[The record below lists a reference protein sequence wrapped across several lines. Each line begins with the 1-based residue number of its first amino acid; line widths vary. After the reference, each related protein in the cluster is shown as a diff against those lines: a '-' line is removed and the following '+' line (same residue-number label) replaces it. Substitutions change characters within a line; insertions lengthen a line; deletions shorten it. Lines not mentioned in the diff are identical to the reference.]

1 MASLELR
8 NVQKS
13 YGNSQIATL
22 KDIALKIDAGEFLIL
37 VGPSGCGKST
47 LMNCIAGLENITGG
61 EILVDGEDISQAS
74 PKDRDI
80 AMVFQS
86 YALYPTMSVRDN
98 IAFGLK
104 MRKVPAAK
112 IEEEVARVAKLLQIE
127 PLLER
132 KPSQLSG
139 GQQQRVAM
147 GRALA
152 RRPKIYLFDEPLSNL
167 DAKLRVEM
175 RTEIKLMHQRLKTTT
190 VYVTHDQI
198 EAMTLGD
205 KVAVMK
211 DGVIQQFG
219 TPHEIYNNPANLFV
233 ASFIGSPPMNFV
245 PLRIRQRDGRWVG
258 VLNSEQGSCELP
270 LPITSDEGLRDREL
284 ILGIRPEQIGL
295 SNGSAADLSLLV
307 DIEVVEP
314 TGPDTLV
321 VFALNQVKACC
332 RLAPDQ
338 APRWGDAQPAVRSA
352 QGPAVRRPERRTAG
366 PGAACSHARKQGH
379 AAGFQRS
386 GAGAVRYRPA
396 LPAGWG

>member
-104 MRKVPAAK
+104 MRKVSAAK

-127 PLLER
+127 PLLAR
-132 KPSQLSG
+132 KPAQLSG

-270 LPITSDEGLRDREL
+270 LPITSDDGLRDREL

-295 SNGSAADLSLLV
+295 APAGSADFSLAV

-321 VFALNQVKACC
+321 VFTLNQVKACC

-338 APRWGDAQPAVRSA
+338 APRVGETLNLQFDPRKALLFDAQTGERLGVVQPEPVRESKITRLV
-352 QGPAVRRPERRTAG
+352 PN
-366 PGAACSHARKQGH
+366 
-379 AAGFQRS
+379 
-386 GAGAVRYRPA
+386 GAGTAQ
-396 LPAGWG
+396 

>member
-1 MASLELR
+1 MATLELR
-8 NVQKS
+8 NVNKS
-13 YGNSQIATL
+13 YGKGLPDTL
-22 KDIALKIDAGEFLIL
+22 KNIELKIDDGEFLIL

-47 LMNCIAGLENITGG
+47 LMNCIAGLETISGG
-61 EILVDGEDISQAS
+61 AILVDDADISGMS

-104 MRKVPAAK
+104 IRKMSAAA
-112 IEEEVARVAKLLQIE
+112 IDEEVARVSKLLQIE
-127 PLLER
+127 HLLGR
-132 KPSQLSG
+132 KPGQLSG

-175 RTEIKLMHQRLKTTT
+175 RTEMKLMHQRLKTTT

-211 DGVIQQFG
+211 DGIIQQFG
-219 TPHEIYNNPANLFV
+219 TPKQIYNDPANLFV
-233 ASFIGSPPMNFV
+233 ATFIGSPPMNFI
-245 PLRIRQRDGRWVG
+245 PLRLQRRDGRLLALLDSG
-258 VLNSEQGSCELP
+258 QARCELP
-270 LPITSDEGLRDREL
+270 LGMQDAGLEDRDV
-284 ILGIRPEQIGL
+284 IVGIRAEQIVLAPAEANGL
-295 SNGSAADLSLLV
+295 PVIRAEV
-307 DIEVVEP
+307 QVVEP

-321 VFALNQVKACC
+321 FVSLNGIKVCC
-332 RLAPDQ
+332 RLAPD
-338 APRWGDAQPAVRSA
+338 DAPAVGQSLNLQFDPAKVLLFDANTGERLGAMSSPQA
-352 QGPAVRRPERRTAG
+352 QGRADNVAQFKGR
-366 PGAACSHARKQGH
+366 
-379 AAGFQRS
+379 
-386 GAGAVRYRPA
+386 
-396 LPAGWG
+396 

>member
-1 MASLELR
+1 MATLELR
-8 NVQKS
+8 NVNKS
-13 YGNSQIATL
+13 YGSGLADTL
-22 KDIALKIDAGEFLIL
+22 KHIDISIDSGEFLIL

-47 LMNCIAGLENITGG
+47 LMNCIAGLEDISGG
-61 EILVDGEDISQAS
+61 AILVDDADISGMS

-86 YALYPTMSVRDN
+86 YALYPTMTVRDN

-104 MRKVPAAK
+104 MRKMAPAA

-127 PLLER
+127 HLLGR
-132 KPSQLSG
+132 KPGQLSG

-211 DGVIQQFG
+211 DGIIQQFG
-219 TPHEIYNNPANLFV
+219 TPQQIYNDPANLFV
-233 ASFIGSPPMNFV
+233 ASFIGSPPMNFI
-245 PLRIRQRDGRWVG
+245 PLRLQRREGQLFALLDSGQAR
-258 VLNSEQGSCELP
+258 CELP
-270 LPITSDEGLRDREL
+270 LGAMEAGFENREV
-284 ILGIRPEQIGL
+284 ILGIRPEQIQL
-295 SNGSAADLSLLV
+295 AAAGAGGPSS
-307 DIEVVEP
+307 IRAEVEVTEP

-321 VFALNQVKACC
+321 FVSLNQTKVCC
-332 RLAPDQ
+332 RMAPDD
-338 APRWGDAQPAVRSA
+338 APRVGQTLELQFDPSKVLLFDAQS
-352 QGPAVRRPERRTAG
+352 GERLL
-366 PGAACSHARKQGH
+366 PGAT
-379 AAGFQRS
+379 AAPETAAKVTQFKGR
-386 GAGAVRYRPA
+386 
-396 LPAGWG
+396 

>member
-1 MASLELR
+1 MAALELS
-8 NVQKS
+8 NVRKS
-13 YGNSQIATL
+13 YAGSNNDTL
-22 KDIALKIDAGEFLIL
+22 KDIDLKIGDGEFLIL

-47 LMNCIAGLENITGG
+47 LMNCIAGLEDITGG
-61 EILVDGEDISQAS
+61 EIRVDGADISTAS

-86 YALYPTMSVRDN
+86 YALYPTMTVRDN

-104 MRKVPAAK
+104 MRKVPASK
-112 IEEEVARVAKLLQIE
+112 IEEEVSRVAQLLQIE
-127 PLLER
+127 HLLER

-211 DGVIQQFG
+211 DGVVQQFG
-219 TPHEIYNNPANLFV
+219 TPKDIYNNPANLFV

-245 PLRIRQRDGRWVG
+245 PLRLSKQSGGWSALLESGQDR
-258 VLNSEQGSCELP
+258 CELP
-270 LPITSDEGLRDREL
+270 LKLADGESLEGRDV
-284 ILGIRPEQIGL
+284 ILGIRPEQIGI
-295 SNGSAADLSLLV
+295 GAAGDLPSLRA
-307 DIEVVEP
+307 EVQVIEP
-314 TGPDTLV
+314 TGPDTMIFV
-321 VFALNQVKACC
+321 SLNQTKVCC
-332 RLAPDQ
+332 RLAPDA
-338 APRWGDAQPAVRSA
+338 APNPGETLTLQFEPDKVLLFDAQT
-352 QGPAVRRPERRTAG
+352 GERLGVAPG
-366 PGAACSHARKQGH
+366 NGAAGRNGTVTRLVAR
-379 AAGFQRS
+379 
-386 GAGAVRYRPA
+386 
-396 LPAGWG
+396 

>member
-1 MASLELR
+1 MAALELC
-8 NVQKS
+8 NVRKS
-13 YGNSQIATL
+13 YPGSSNDTL
-22 KDIALKIDAGEFLIL
+22 KDIDLKIDDGEFLIL

-47 LMNCIAGLENITGG
+47 LMNCIAGLEDITGG
-61 EILVDGEDISQAS
+61 EIRVDGADISTAS

-86 YALYPTMSVRDN
+86 YALYPTMTVQEN

-112 IEEEVARVAKLLQIE
+112 IQEEVARVAQLLQIE
-127 PLLER
+127 HLLGR

-211 DGVIQQFG
+211 DGIVQQFG
-219 TPHEIYNNPANLFV
+219 TPKEIYNDPANLFV
-233 ASFIGSPPMNFV
+233 ASFIGSPPMNFI
-245 PLRIRQRDGRWVG
+245 PLRLSKRGGGWSALLESGQDR
-258 VLNSEQGSCELP
+258 CELP
-270 LPITSDEGLRDREL
+270 VNAAPGESLEGRDV
-284 ILGIRPEQIGL
+284 ILGIRPEQICVG
-295 SNGSAADLSLLV
+295 AASELPSLRAEV
-307 DIEVVEP
+307 QVVEP
-314 TGPDTLV
+314 TGPDTM
-321 VFALNQVKACC
+321 VFVTLNQTKVCC
-332 RLAPDQ
+332 RLAPDA
-338 APRWGDAQPAVRSA
+338 APNPGETLTLQFEPGNVLLFDAQT
-352 QGPAVRRPERRTAG
+352 GERLGLMSDTGSSGHDGTVTRLV
-366 PGAACSHARKQGH
+366 AR
-379 AAGFQRS
+379 
-386 GAGAVRYRPA
+386 
-396 LPAGWG
+396 

>member
-1 MASLELR
+1 MATLELR
-8 NVQKS
+8 NVNKS
-13 YGNSQIATL
+13 YGSGLTDTL
-22 KDIALKIDAGEFLIL
+22 KRIDLKIDDGEFLIL

-47 LMNCIAGLENITGG
+47 LMNCIAGLESISNGA
-61 EILVDGEDISQAS
+61 ILVDDADISGMS

-86 YALYPTMSVRDN
+86 YALYPTMNVRDN

-104 MRKVPAAK
+104 MRKLAPAA
-112 IEEEVARVAKLLQIE
+112 IDEEVARVAKLLQIE
-127 PLLER
+127 HLLRR
-132 KPSQLSG
+132 KPGQLSG

-219 TPHEIYNNPANLFV
+219 TPQQIYNDPSNLFV
-233 ASFIGSPPMNFV
+233 ASFIGSPPMNFIPV
-245 PLRIRQRDGRWVG
+245 QVQRRDGQAWA
-258 VLNSEQGSCELP
+258 VLASAEGRCELP
-270 LPITSDEGLRDREL
+270 LGELPEGAEQGEL
-284 ILGIRPEQIGL
+284 LLGVRPEQVQLASGL
-295 SNGSAADLSLLV
+295 GQAHTLAAQV
-307 DIEVVEP
+307 EVTEP

-321 VFALNQVKACC
+321 FVTVNDSKLCC

-338 APRWGDAQPAVRSA
+338 APPVGQRLELHIDAARALLFDAKSGERVRPLARAAQPGNVTSLTNR
-352 QGPAVRRPERRTAG
+352 
-366 PGAACSHARKQGH
+366 
-379 AAGFQRS
+379 
-386 GAGAVRYRPA
+386 
-396 LPAGWG
+396 

>member
-1 MASLELR
+1 MATLELR
-8 NVQKS
+8 NVNKS
-13 YGNSQIATL
+13 YGSGLTDTL
-22 KDIALKIDAGEFLIL
+22 KRIDLKIDDGEFLIL

-47 LMNCIAGLENITGG
+47 LMNCIAGLENISNGA
-61 EILVDGEDISQAS
+61 ILVDDADISGMS

-86 YALYPTMSVRDN
+86 YALYPTMNVRDN

-104 MRKVPAAK
+104 MRKLPAAA
-112 IEEEVARVAKLLQIE
+112 IDEEVARVAKLLQIE
-127 PLLER
+127 HLLAR
-132 KPSQLSG
+132 KPGQLSG

-211 DGVIQQFG
+211 EGVIQQFG
-219 TPHEIYNNPANLFV
+219 TPQQIYNDPANQFV
-233 ASFIGSPPMNFV
+233 ASFIGSPPMNFIPV
-245 PLRIRQRDGRWVG
+245 QLQRRDGQVWALLASSIGR
-258 VLNSEQGSCELP
+258 CELP
-270 LPITSDEGLRDREL
+270 LGELPEGTEQRDML
-284 ILGIRPEQIGL
+284 LGVRPEQVQL
-295 SNGSAADLSLLV
+295 AAGAAQATALPAQV
-307 DIEVVEP
+307 EVTEP

-321 VFALNQVKACC
+321 FVTVNDSKLCC

-338 APRWGDAQPAVRSA
+338 APPVGQHLELHIDASRALLFDAQSGERVRPLARAA
-352 QGPAVRRPERRTAG
+352 QPDNVTSLANR
-366 PGAACSHARKQGH
+366 
-379 AAGFQRS
+379 
-386 GAGAVRYRPA
+386 
-396 LPAGWG
+396 

>member
-1 MASLELR
+1 MAALELR
-8 NVQKS
+8 NVRKS
-13 YGNSQIATL
+13 YASGLADTL
-22 KDIALKIDAGEFLIL
+22 KDIDLKIDDGEFLIL

-47 LMNCIAGLENITGG
+47 LMNCIAGLEAITGG
-61 EILVDGEDISQAS
+61 EIRIDGADISNAS

-104 MRKVPAAK
+104 MRKVPSAQ
-112 IEEEVARVAKLLQIE
+112 IEEEVSRVAKLLQIE
-127 PLLER
+127 HLLGR

-211 DGVIQQFG
+211 DGVVQQFG
-219 TPHEIYNNPANLFV
+219 TPKEIYGNPANLFV
-233 ASFIGSPPMNFV
+233 ASFIGSPPMNFI
-245 PLRIRQRDGRWVG
+245 PLRLHREGERWYALIESG
-258 VLNSEQGSCELP
+258 QDRCQLP
-270 LPITSDEGLRDREL
+270 LDVAHGEVLEGREV
-284 ILGIRPEQIGL
+284 ILGIRPEQITLGNGEAGL
-295 SNGSAADLSLLV
+295 ASLRAEV
-307 DIEVVEP
+307 QVVEP
-314 TGPDTLV
+314 TGPDTM
-321 VFALNQVKACC
+321 VFVSLNQTKVCC
-332 RLAPDQ
+332 RLAPDA
-338 APRWGDAQPAVRSA
+338 APAPGQSLTLQLEPDKVLLFDARTGERLGVSPGNGSTA
-352 QGPAVRRPERRTAG
+352 QGANVTRL
-366 PGAACSHARKQGH
+366 AAR
-379 AAGFQRS
+379 
-386 GAGAVRYRPA
+386 
-396 LPAGWG
+396 

>member
-112 IEEEVARVAKLLQIE
+112 IDEEVARVAKLLQIE

-175 RTEIKLMHQRLKTTT
+175 RTEIKLMHQRLRTTT

-258 VLNSEQGSCELP
+258 VLNSEQDSCELP

-338 APRWGDAQPAVRSA
+338 APRVGETLNLQFDPRKVLLFDAQSGERLGLAQPAATRESKVTRLVSN
-352 QGPAVRRPERRTAG
+352 GAG
-366 PGAACSHARKQGH
+366 PVQ
-379 AAGFQRS
+379 
-386 GAGAVRYRPA
+386 
-396 LPAGWG
+396 